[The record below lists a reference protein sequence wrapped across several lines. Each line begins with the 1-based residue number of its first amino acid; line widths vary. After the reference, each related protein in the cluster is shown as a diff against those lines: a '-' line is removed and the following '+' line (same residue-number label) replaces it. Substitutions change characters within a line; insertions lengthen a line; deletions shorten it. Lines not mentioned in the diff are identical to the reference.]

1 MAARSLH
8 EQFHVVGTQFTA
20 LEPQV
25 CVAVPIFILRCSKLS
40 PKQTRTSFA
49 VLVDLDTVFQKPPT
63 SVNHLSARFHKQNL
77 LALRQGVLHNGNVL
91 RMHPG
96 VLPVLLNALAAMDTP
111 GMTSLY
117 DFAES
122 VCNTTLRAFNSF
134 VPICFH
140 STRRIAPGPGA
151 LFTVTLGV
159 SLCKTND
166 CGCPL

>member
-1 MAARSLH
+1 METTRMAARSLH

-40 PKQTRTSFA
+40 PKQMRTSFA

-63 SVNHLSARFHKQNL
+63 SVNHLSARFHRQNL

-96 VLPVLLNALAAMDTP
+96 VLPVLLNALAAMDHAI
-111 GMTSLY
+111 MNDSRY
-117 DFAES
+117 DE
-122 VCNTTLRAFNSF
+122 F
-134 VPICFH
+134 V
-140 STRRIAPGPGA
+140 
-151 LFTVTLGV
+151 
-159 SLCKTND
+159 
-166 CGCPL
+166 